1 MMGDDELDAISEDI
15 SMAQRSAEMT
25 RHVALDHAP
34 QLVAEIRRLHT
45 WDGLMS
51 LLDEHY
57 PVDIFPTEPDRDDR
71 DPGPRIISLLRTVSE
86 LRGAAQPQPRSGLQL
101 EDFEVGDNVVYL
113 PMFGSPEPGVVT
125 GKSKSGV
132 FVRYQ
137 PNQVN
142 GIHTDPGDLFFVRG
156 VAQRNTLPP
165 TEEGEK

>member
-1 MMGDDELDAISEDI
+1 MMTGDELDAISDDI
-15 SMAQRSAEMT
+15 DMAARSAEMA

-34 QLVAEIRRLHT
+34 QLVDEVRRLHT

-71 DPGPRIISLLRTVSE
+71 DPGPRIISLLRTVAE
-86 LRGAAQPQPRSGLQL
+86 LRGSLPQPRSGLQL
-101 EDFEVGDNVVYL
+101 EDFEVGDSVAYV
-113 PMFGSPEPGVVT
+113 PRFGLPEPGVVT

-165 TEEGEK
+165 TERER

>member
-1 MMGDDELDAISEDI
+1 MMGDDQLDAIDEDI
-15 SMAQRSAEMT
+15 GMAARSAEIA

-86 LRGAAQPQPRSGLQL
+86 LRGGQPQPRSGLRL
-101 EDFEVGDNVVYL
+101 EDFEVGDSVVYL
-113 PMFGSPEPGVVT
+113 PAFGLPEPGVVT
-125 GKSKSGV
+125 GKSTSGV
-132 FVRYQ
+132 FVRYK

-142 GIHTDPGDLFFVRG
+142 GTHTDPGDLFFDR
-156 VAQRNTLPP
+156 Q
-165 TEEGEK
+165 